1 MITLN
6 TDEQVKANQL
16 NEGKTFILLK
26 NYLYLRLKF
35 KVKIQGV
42 FFIDLIFKI
51 YNPCCVTKAN

>member
-6 TDEQVKANQL
+6 KDEQVKANQL
-16 NEGKTFILLK
+16 NEGKTFKLLK

-42 FFIDLIFKI
+42 FFIGLIFKI